1 MADVRS
7 LLRSEL
13 ASRKGSPQSNTPN
26 RVTKKRKVDP
36 TETITRKKVRH
47 TNPDQILANAQ
58 IRPPSA
64 QVFAGEDDDVEAL
77 PQDVH
82 MKTDTDTDTPTQPD
96 VTENIVDVETTTQTL
111 EPPSILIS
119 PVAATADTQAVD
131 EDEWA
136 AFEREVAAPS
146 RVPQKPAAVAAA
158 ATISAAPV
166 TAEELA
172 ALQDKDNEI
181 MKRNREAEVVE
192 GERED
197 AARLLEEE
205 FDEMEQLEE
214 RVRRLKHMRE
224 QLRTKQSTESAEG
237 DEAAPTKAVPPE
249 QLPTPAEVTSVGN
262 KDSDEDEDEDDEDDD
277 WDNWRF

>member
-13 ASRKGSPQSNTPN
+13 ASRRGSPQTGTSATN

-36 TETITRKKVRH
+36 TETLTRKKVRH
-47 TNPDQILANAQ
+47 TNPEQLLASAQ
-58 IRPPSA
+58 IRPPAA
-64 QVFAGEDDDVEAL
+64 QIIAEEEENDDVETA
-77 PQDVH
+77 V
-82 MKTDTDTDTPTQPD
+82 MRTEIDTPAQIEIAEET
-96 VTENIVDVETTTQTL
+96 VETTTQSFET
-111 EPPSILIS
+111 PSILPSEPITE
-119 PVAATADTQAVD
+119 PQAENVD

-136 AFEREVAAPS
+136 AFEREVAAPT
-146 RVPQKPAAVAAA
+146 RVSHRPAAIAAA

-172 ALQDKDNEI
+172 ALQEKEKED
-181 MKRNREAEVVE
+181 MRRNREAEVE

-197 AARLLEEE
+197 AARFLEEE

-214 RVRRLKHMRE
+214 RLRRLKNMRE
-224 QLRTKQSTESAEG
+224 QLRVKRKESAEM
-237 DEAAPTKAVPPE
+237 
-249 QLPTPAEVTSVGN
+249 
-262 KDSDEDEDEDDEDDD
+262 DEDVASGVVASEPGPNTEGAIAVDGKDEDGGEEEEDDDDDDDDD